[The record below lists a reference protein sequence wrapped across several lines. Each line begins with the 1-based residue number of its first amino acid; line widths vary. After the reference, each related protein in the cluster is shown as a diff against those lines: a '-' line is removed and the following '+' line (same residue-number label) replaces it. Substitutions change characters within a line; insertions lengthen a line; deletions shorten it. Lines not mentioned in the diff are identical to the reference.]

1 MIFAKTRTYVE
12 KYMAG
17 HLGTKF
23 EEFILIYKATI
34 AKIEF
39 DLHLV
44 VN

>member
-1 MIFAKTRTYVE
+1 MIFAKNGTYVE

-17 HLGTKF
+17 YLRTKF
-23 EEFILIYKATI
+23 EESTLINKATI

-39 DLHLV
+39 DLHLA